1 MDMRIH
7 ALLILIFLLLI
18 LSCARRGRPEGG
30 PKDEDKPVMV
40 KAEPDYGTVNFKA
53 KEIKLYFD
61 EFIKLKDISTQL
73 VISPPL
79 KYQPIIVPQGTASKY
94 ISIKILDTL
103 QENTTYTFNFGKS
116 VIDNTEGNV
125 LENFKYVVST
135 GDYIDSLSV
144 KGFIKD
150 ALLLKPDKNIVVML
164 YKYVENF
171 NDSVVFKERPSYVG
185 AMLDSVNYEITNI
198 RDGKYVLL
206 AMNDNN
212 KNYKYNPKDDK
223 IGFYNGVVETPTD
236 LSYPLVLFPEDKPF
250 KLPGKPSEVFK
261 GQVYFGFEGNS
272 DSLKI
277 NVLSE
282 KNADFKSHYAKDIK
296 TDTVK
301 YWFNNFDKD
310 SIQFQL
316 TNKDF
321 SDKFFIKL
329 RKKEIDSLKL
339 VSGTRGSLELR
350 DTLKLST
357 NNPVFQIDTTKIT
370 LYKQDSV
377 QVKYTM
383 GTDPSKL
390 NLLFYFTKEFDMDYS
405 LNLKSGAYTDIY
417 GIRNDSLVQKFNTKR
432 PANYSSVF
440 ITLKNVKSY
449 PLIVQLMN
457 ERGSIGATKHV
468 LREEEI
474 QFENIMPGRYKVRV
488 IYDANNN
495 KKWDSGNY
503 LAKIQPEEVYYF
515 KTVLTA
521 NANWEI
527 VETFILE

>member
-1 MDMRIH
+1 MRINTFR
-7 ALLILIFLLLI
+7 ILIIIFSI

-30 PKDEDKPVMV
+30 PKDEDKPIMV

-94 ISIKILDTL
+94 ISIRILDTL

-135 GDYIDSLSV
+135 GDYIDSLSI
-144 KGFIKD
+144 KGSIKD

-164 YKYVENF
+164 YKYSEKF
-171 NDSVVFKERPSYVG
+171 KDSVVFTERPSYVG
-185 AMLDSVNYEITNI
+185 AMLDSVNYEISNI
-198 RDGKYVLL
+198 KEGKYVLL

-212 KNYKYNPKDDK
+212 KNLKYNPKEDK
-223 IGFYNGVVETPTD
+223 IGFYNGVIETPTD
-236 LSYPLVLFPEDKPF
+236 LSYPLVLFPEDKTF
-250 KLPGKPSEVFK
+250 KLPVKPSEISK
-261 GQVYFGFEGNS
+261 GLIYFGYEGNA

-277 NVLSE
+277 EVLSD
-282 KNADFKSHYAKDIK
+282 KNKDFRDHHAPDIK
-296 TDTVK
+296 TDTIK
-301 YWFNNFDKD
+301 YWFSNYDRD
-310 SIQFQL
+310 SIQFKL
-316 TNKDF
+316 TNKGY
-321 SDKFFIKL
+321 SDKLSIKL
-329 RKKEIDSLKL
+329 RKKEMDTLKL
-339 VSGTRGSLELR
+339 VSGTRSSLELR

-357 NNPVFQIDTTKIT
+357 NNPIYQLDTTKIA
-370 LYKQDSV
+370 LYKSDSV
-377 QVKYTM
+377 MVKYTIE
-383 GTDPSKL
+383 TDPSKL
-390 NLLFYFTKEFDMDYS
+390 NMLLYFNKEFDTNY
-405 LNLKSGAYTDIY
+405 NLKLFAGAYSDIY
-417 GIRNDSLVQKFNTKR
+417 GSINDSLVQKFNTKR
-432 PANYSSVF
+432 PSNYSSVF

-449 PLIVQLMN
+449 PIIAQLIN
-457 ERGSIGATKHV
+457 ERGAIGATMHM

-474 QFENIMPGRYKVRV
+474 QFENIMPGRYKLRV
-488 IYDANNN
+488 IYDTNNN

-503 LAKIQPEEVYYF
+503 LVKTQPEEVLYF
-515 KTVLTA
+515 STVLTA

-527 VETFILE
+527 VETFTLE

>member
-1 MDMRIH
+1 MRIKT
-7 ALLILIFLLLI
+7 LLILLIFLAI

-30 PKDEDKPVMV
+30 PKDEDKPIMV

-53 KEIKLYFD
+53 KEIRLYFD

-135 GDYIDSLSV
+135 GDYIDSLSI
-144 KGFIKD
+144 KGSIKD

-164 YKYVENF
+164 YKHDEKF
-171 NDSVVFKERPSYVG
+171 KDSVVFNERPGYVG
-185 AMLDSVNYEITNI
+185 AMLDSVNYEISNI
-198 RDGKYVLL
+198 KEGKYALL

-212 KNYKYNPKDDK
+212 KNLKYNPKEDK
-223 IGFYNGVVETPTD
+223 IAFYDGIIETPTE
-236 LSYPLVLFPEDKPF
+236 LTYPLVLFPEDKAF
-250 KLPGKPSEVFK
+250 KLPVKPSEVSK
-261 GQVYFGFEGNS
+261 GLIYFGYEGNT

-277 NVLSE
+277 EVLSE
-282 KNADFKSHYAKDIK
+282 INKEFRSHYAPDIK
-296 TDTVK
+296 TDTIK
-301 YWFNNFDKD
+301 YWFSNYDRD

-316 TNKDF
+316 TNKGY
-321 SDKFFIKL
+321 SNQLYIKL
-329 RKKEIDSLKL
+329 RKKEVDTLKL

-350 DTLKLST
+350 DTLKLGT
-357 NNPVFQIDTTKIT
+357 NNPIYQIDTNKIA
-370 LYKQDSV
+370 LFKNDSV
-377 QVKYTM
+377 MVKYRM
-383 GTDPSKL
+383 ETDPTKL
-390 NLLFYFTKEFDMDYS
+390 NMLFYFNKEFDTNYS
-405 LNLKSGAYTDIY
+405 LKLLSGAYTDIY
-417 GIRNDSLVQKFNTKR
+417 GFSNDSLVQKFNTKR
-432 PANYSSVF
+432 PSNYSSVF

-449 PLIVQLMN
+449 PIIVQLMT
-457 ERGSIGATKHV
+457 ERGAIGATRHM

-488 IYDANNN
+488 IYDTN
-495 KKWDSGNY
+495 KNKVWDSGNY
-503 LAKIQPEEVYYF
+503 LAKKQPEEVFYF
-515 KTVLTA
+515 STVLTA

-527 VETFILE
+527 VETFTLE